1 MMNSNPPILNCQQ
14 VTKYFGETCAVH
26 DLSLHVMAGEFLAL
40 LGPSGCGK
48 TTSLRLIAGL
58 DAPTSGTVSLYG
70 QSVASD
76 TVWQP
81 AHQRRVGLVFQDYAL
96 FPHMD
101 VAHNVGYGLHGRGAT
116 KQARITE
123 MLDLVGL
130 VGLELRYPHELSGG
144 QQQRVALARALAP
157 QPQLLLLDEPFSNL
171 DANLRWQ
178 VREEVRRIVKEL
190 GIATVLVTH
199 DQAEA
204 FSLADKVSVMLDGV
218 IQQTDT
224 PVNLYDKPANID
236 IARFVGDANILE
248 GIADGGVVDCALGQ
262 LTLQQPYHGAVDI
275 LIRPEHLSLQTDGTE
290 TNAIVVSMS
299 YFGHDQI
306 VRVKLQ
312 NADKILQIR
321 TGQNCQVQRGQAV
334 QITAQQAVLAFAHDV

>member
-1 MMNSNPPILNCQQ
+1 MMNNAMSILNCQQ
-14 VTKYFGETCAVH
+14 VAKYFNETPAVQ
-26 DLSLHVMAGEFLAL
+26 DLTLSVEAGEFLAL

-58 DAPTSGTVSLYG
+58 ETPTSGTIDLYG
-70 QSVASD
+70 QAVASE
-76 TVWQP
+76 TAWLP

-101 VAHNVGYGLHGRGAT
+101 VAHNVGYGLTGNWSG
-116 KQARITE
+116 KQERIIE
-123 MLDLVGL
+123 MLALVGL
-130 VGLELRYPHELSGG
+130 DDMGKRYPHELSGG
-144 QQQRVALARALAP
+144 QQQRVALARALAL

-204 FSLADKVSVMLDGV
+204 FSLADEVSVMLNGV
-218 IQQTDT
+218 IQQTAT
-224 PVNLYDKPANID
+224 PAKLYQEPSNVE
-236 IARFVGDANILE
+236 IARFVGDANILTGE
-248 GIADGGVVDCALGQ
+248 ANGETVATVLGDLPLLKNQHGKVD
-262 LTLQQPYHGAVDI
+262 V
-275 LIRPEHLSLQTDGTE
+275 LIRPEHLVLEINPNITS
-290 TNAIVVSMS
+290 NAEVVGLS

-306 VRVKLQ
+306 IRAKLHQ
-312 NADKILQIR
+312 HDTILQIR
-321 TGQNCQVQRGQAV
+321 TNQSVQRGQSV
-334 QITAQQAVLAFAHDV
+334 HITIDQPVLSFSQSN

>member
-1 MMNSNPPILNCQQ
+1 MMNNAMSILNCQH
-14 VTKYFGETCAVH
+14 VTKYFGETPAVK
-26 DLSLHVMAGEFLAL
+26 DLTLKVEAGEFLAL

-58 DAPTSGTVSLYG
+58 ETPTSGEIQIYG
-70 QSVASD
+70 QPVANDS
-76 TVWQP
+76 TWQP

-101 VAHNVGYGLHGRGAT
+101 VAHNIGYGLKGNWSA
-116 KQARITE
+116 KQDRIAE
-123 MLDLVGL
+123 MLALVGL
-130 VGLELRYPHELSGG
+130 ALMDKRYPHELSGG

-157 QPQLLLLDEPFSNL
+157 QPKLLLLDEPFSNL

-204 FSLADKVSVMLDGV
+204 FSLADEVSVMLNGV
-218 IQQTDT
+218 IQQTAT
-224 PVNLYDKPANID
+224 PTKLYQEPNNVE
-236 IARFVGDANILE
+236 IARFVGDANILNGE
-248 GIADGGVVDCALGQ
+248 ASGDTVATALGNLPLLKNQ
-262 LTLQQPYHGAVDI
+262 YGPVDV
-275 LIRPEHLSLQTDGTE
+275 LIRPEHLILE
-290 TNAIVVSMS
+290 TAPAVEANAKVVSLS

-306 VRVKLQ
+306 IRVKLHHH
-312 NADKILQIR
+312 ATILQIR
-321 TGQNCQVQRGQAV
+321 TNQTVQRGQGVHVAIEQPV
-334 QITAQQAVLAFAHDV
+334 LSFSQA